1 MIRHAGAAAVPVGP
15 LPVAVIE
22 PSLPALLVPPVG
34 GPPLAPPRFPPAALA
49 AVLVPPVTMTTDPEH
64 HATVRPPA
72 KPLTQWLFGVPQSPP
87 FRRTGQPRRRMASV
101 VLSIEECS
109 VGSFGPA
116 QEARSGG

>member
-1 MIRHAGAAAVPVGP
+1 MIRHAPEAFPVGP
-15 LPVAVIE
+15 LAVAVIE
-22 PSLPALLVPPVG
+22 PSLPALLVAPVG
-34 GPPLAPPRFPPAALA
+34 GPPLLPSRCRPASVP
-49 AVLVPPVTMTTDPEH
+49 AVLVAPVTMRTDPERQ
-64 HATVRPPA
+64 ATVRPPA